1 MIRVSAFTILS
12 LVLLGSARA
21 ELPVAPPPREI
32 RSDGSRDPVPQPE
45 LVKKENPLEVVE
57 RIIKNSKDAGEKLA
71 MTDTGIGTRKT
82 QETIL
87 KDIDTLLNQD
97 PPPPKSD
104 KDKDKDKDQ
113 DQDKKQDPNEKK
125 KDMDPMTGKDD
136 MPPKMKDP
144 MPMGM
149 GGMGDPP
156 PGEQPKERRPRQGDP
171 MPDDQP
177 KQPDP
182 KDGKPKGTSKVPMNP
197 GGGVK
202 PDPKGGKLDPSP
214 LLPFENEVVKDVWG
228 HLPDKLRQQ
237 ATQYYKEEM
246 MARYS
251 DLLRMYYSSLAEK
264 K

>member
-1 MIRVSAFTILS
+1 MIRVVAFMILT
-12 LVLLGSARA
+12 LGLLGSVRA

-32 RSDGSRDPVPQPE
+32 RSDGSRDPVTQPE

-71 MTDTGIGTRKT
+71 MSDTGIGTRKT

-104 KDKDKDKDQ
+104 KDQDKDKDKDK
-113 DQDKKQDPNEKK
+113 DKKQDPNEK
-125 KDMDPMTGKDD
+125 KDMDPMTGKDE

-144 MPMGM
+144 MPMG
-149 GGMGDPP
+149 GMNESS
-156 PGEQPKERRPRQGDP
+156 PGEQPKERRPRQGDL
-171 MPDDQP
+171 MQDAQP
-177 KQPDP
+177 KEPDT
-182 KDGKPKGTSKVPMNP
+182 KGGTEPKGTSKQSKNP
-197 GGGVK
+197 GGGAK
-202 PDPKGGKLDPSP
+202 LDPKGGKLEPSQ

-251 DLLRMYYSSLAEK
+251 ELLRMYYSSLAEK